1 MLYYG
6 GNFPEKINLTP
17 GANGGI
23 HCQKHVGPAF
33 GTASCF
39 DVQLWNKA
47 SRNLSYLSLGNGYVC
62 PPNVRTNSFSIGNN
76 PLHVEEVEV
85 FEVNFL

>member
-1 MLYYG
+1 M
-6 GNFPEKINLTP
+6 
-17 GANGGI
+17 
-23 HCQKHVGPAF
+23 GPAF

-47 SRNLSYLSLGNGYVC
+47 NRYLSYLSLGYGYVC
-62 PPNVRTNSFSIGNN
+62 PTIVGRNSFLIGND
-76 PLHVEEVEV
+76 PLHIEEVEV

>member
-1 MLYYG
+1 M
-6 GNFPEKINLTP
+6 
-17 GANGGI
+17 
-23 HCQKHVGPAF
+23 GPAF

-47 SRNLSYLSLGNGYVC
+47 NRDLSYFSLGYGYVC
-62 PPNVRTNSFSIGNN
+62 PTIVGWNSFLIGTD
-76 PLHVEEVEV
+76 PLHIEEVEV